1 MIKRLKNTLENS
13 KKIAE
18 ALIKHREKKKLEKF
32 KLPILKWSRPK

>member
-18 ALIKHREKKKLEKF
+18 ALIKHREKKKLKKF

>member
-18 ALIKHREKKKLEKF
+18 AIINHREKKKLKKF
-32 KLPILKWSRPK
+32 KLPILKWTTRK